1 MNPTVTQMM
10 IEGILSRS
18 KIVKELKEQIDL
30 NTHDS
35 KILQST
41 IEDLMSS
48 IVSLKA
54 IVEKQEHVIESL
66 ILALNGDVQMDG
78 LLYDVPEINKDK
90 LN

>member
-1 MNPTVTQMM
+1 MKPTLTQMM